1 MANYLT
7 YPFKVMRIT
16 QNYLGRTSHYPHTT
30 GSPKDYPVDEGGSD
44 SGRDWF
50 YCPCDKIKIVKI
62 YGVGNSGV
70 NTMWIQSTSKVH
82 FADGTT
88 DYFCAQLTHMND
100 SDLRRLKVGQTFK
113 RGQPVCQEGIDGA
126 TGNHI
131 HMSVGKG
138 TMKGSGWTQNTNRK
152 WVLTTTN
159 GTIKPEQAFY
169 VDKSFTKIASSG
181 GITFKTLG
189 AATQTKTTTK
199 TSTSAKYKLGDYKTI
214 DDLNVRKDASTLH
227 PKLKFEQF
235 TENAQKAVKKLNGG
249 QPADYFP
256 KGMEVT
262 ISEIKGDWG
271 KCPSGW
277 LNLKYCK
284 KI

>member
-30 GSPKDYPVDEGGSD
+30 GSPKDYPIDEGGSD

-113 RGQPVCQEGIDGA
+113 RGQPVC
-126 TGNHI
+126 
-131 HMSVGKG
+131 
-138 TMKGSGWTQNTNRK
+138 
-152 WVLTTTN
+152 
-159 GTIKPEQAFY
+159 
-169 VDKSFTKIASSG
+169 
-181 GITFKTLG
+181 
-189 AATQTKTTTK
+189 
-199 TSTSAKYKLGDYKTI
+199 
-214 DDLNVRKDASTLH
+214 
-227 PKLKFEQF
+227 
-235 TENAQKAVKKLNGG
+235 
-249 QPADYFP
+249 
-256 KGMEVT
+256 
-262 ISEIKGDWG
+262 
-271 KCPSGW
+271 
-277 LNLKYCK
+277 
-284 KI
+284 